1 MESLA
6 RFEVI
11 FPPGTED
18 EEPATEATDCQSF
31 SLEML
36 YVYVTEKISLQNF
49 QIIGGFDPKGHGYE
63 LHIRQPNV
71 HYSCFQWNAKVVVT
85 AIVLTI

>member
-49 QIIGGFDPKGHGYE
+49 QIQKLLVD
-63 LHIRQPNV
+63 LIRKDMDMNCIFGSPT
-71 HYSCFQWNAKVVVT
+71 CT
-85 AIVLTI
+85 IVAFSGMQKLLSQQLF